1 MILRGNLVYL
11 RARGLL
17 ETLPRGAL
25 VLRGDTVERVL
36 RREEFDAS
44 DYPDEPIADYGEK
57 LVIPG
62 MSDLHLHA
70 SQYPFCGLVPEEE
83 LLEWLRRYA
92 FPEEA
97 RYESLDY
104 ARAAYTRF
112 ADDLLRSPTTRACIF
127 TTVHKDA
134 ALLLVELLRERG
146 FAGFVGKVNMD
157 RGGPPALE
165 ESTEASLR
173 DTEEFIEAV
182 LSSGGALKPVLT
194 PRFIPSCSDALLAGL
209 GRLREKYALPV
220 QSHLSENRAEVE
232 LVKKLCPWTGCYGE
246 AYDRFGLFGGEGN
259 PPAVM
264 AHCVHS
270 GPEEMALMKKN
281 GVFVA
286 HCANSNYSLSSGIAP
301 ARRYLDGG
309 LNIGL
314 GTDVAGGYSL
324 SLFRAIQ
331 DTVAVSNLRS
341 CCGGGDGRLSFLD
354 AFYLAT
360 MGGGAFFGKV
370 GSFLPGYAA
379 DVLVLD
385 DAREPRPRGRDLG
398 QRLQRLCFLAER
410 DAVYAK
416 YINGKLVYQAS

>member
-1 MILRGNLVYL
+1 MILRGNVLYL
-11 RARGLL
+11 RGRGSL
-17 ETLPRGAL
+17 ETLERGAL

-44 DYPDEPIADYGEK
+44 DYPGEALADYGDK
-57 LVIPG
+57 LIIPG

-83 LLEWLRRYA
+83 LLEWLTRYA

-97 RYESLDY
+97 RYADPDY

-127 TTVHKDA
+127 TTVHRDA

-173 DTEEFIEAV
+173 DTEDFIEAV
-182 LSSGGALKPVLT
+182 LSLNCAVRPILT
-194 PRFIPSCSDALLAGL
+194 PRFIPSCSDALLTGL
-209 GRLREKYALPV
+209 GRLREKYGLAV

-232 LVKKLCPWTGCYGE
+232 LVKKLCPWAGCYGG
-246 AYDRFGLFGGEGN
+246 AYDRFGLFGGEGK
-259 PPAVM
+259 AVM

-270 GPEEMALMKKN
+270 GPEETALMKKN

-341 CCGGGDGRLSFLD
+341 FCSGGEDGRLSFLD

-379 DVLVLD
+379 DALVLD
-385 DAREPRPRGRDLG
+385 DEREPRPRERDLAK
-398 QRLQRLCFLAER
+398 RLERFCFLAER

-416 YINGKLVYQAS
+416 YINGKLVYQAA